1 MAVTTGV
8 VPWCSQFPLMLV
20 VRFIGGLGS
29 GGMDTGEL

>member
-8 VPWCSQFPLMLV
+8 VPWCSQFPLMV

-29 GGMDTGEL
+29 GVMDTGEL